1 MLHFQLCYFCS
12 SYLNVKSTGI
22 SFTRY
27 LSMFLD
33 YTVRFS
39 LQMHVQVASNVLALP
54 AVESIADKAA
64 EFWNEGHIPAYVV
77 RYSEG

>member
-1 MLHFQLCYFCS
+1 
-12 SYLNVKSTGI
+12 
-22 SFTRY
+22 
-27 LSMFLD
+27 MFLD

-39 LQMHVQVASNVLALP
+39 LQMHVQVASNVLALS
-54 AVESIADKAA
+54 AVKSIADKSA

>member
-1 MLHFQLCYFCS
+1 
-12 SYLNVKSTGI
+12 
-22 SFTRY
+22 
-27 LSMFLD
+27 MFLD

-39 LQMHVQVASNVLALP
+39 LQMHVQVASNVLALS
-54 AVESIADKAA
+54 AVKSIADISA